1 MHQALF
7 LMLLLTEK
15 LDESLEKVVS
25 YRPYEHGE
33 RSMLVF
39 TPTVMNMENG
49 RCEMTFSMVSPD
61 F

>member
-1 MHQALF
+1 MRNSSRI
-7 LMLLLTEK
+7 
-15 LDESLEKVVS
+15 D
-25 YRPYEHGE
+25 RYEHGE
-33 RSMLVF
+33 RSMLMF